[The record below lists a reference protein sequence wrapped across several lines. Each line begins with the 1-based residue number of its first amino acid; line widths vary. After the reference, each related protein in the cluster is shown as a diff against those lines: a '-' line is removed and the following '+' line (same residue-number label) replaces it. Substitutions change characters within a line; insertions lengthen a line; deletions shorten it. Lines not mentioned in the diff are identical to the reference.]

1 MKKIGGFEKYNADH
15 VHNFLLLIF
24 TSSGHNACFHMDSTG
39 EIYPVLFILCIIWCC
54 KSLYD
59 DLVWDK
65 FFFFLAQ
72 ESWPFIIGIII
83 IIILHVMWPETKCFV
98 RIFFPFVFLWVGKKK
113 GDTKKLDAFGYLRV
127 FPRISSGFSWF
138 IPHACALLNAHV
150 YSKVLTQLI
159 SGFLGV
165 ISMLVLSL
173 HKKLHL
179 AFALFSLMAG
189 SAGIAIADVTIDA
202 CVTQNS
208 INHPSLASD
217 MQSLCGLSS
226 SIGAL
231 VGFSLSG
238 VFVHLVGPKVTFCS
252 IACSSSHPF
261 WWHSLFCNSF
271 SVWFYQILA
280 YILICSAAKQ
290 WKWFDN
296 LVIQFLLI
304 WFLTNEIWR

>member
-1 MKKIGGFEKYNADH
+1 MFCKNLFSFCISLGGK
-15 VHNFLLLIF
+15 
-24 TSSGHNACFHMDSTG
+24 
-39 EIYPVLFILCIIWCC
+39 
-54 KSLYD
+54 
-59 DLVWDK
+59 
-65 FFFFLAQ
+65 
-72 ESWPFIIGIII
+72 
-83 IIILHVMWPETKCFV
+83 
-98 RIFFPFVFLWVGKKK
+98 KKK

-261 WWHSLFCNSF
+261 
-271 SVWFYQILA
+271 
-280 YILICSAAKQ
+280 
-290 WKWFDN
+290 
-296 LVIQFLLI
+296 
-304 WFLTNEIWR
+304 